1 LCADQAGNDQLSDGE
16 ARRKCDGA
24 ELNARFSFVAG
35 QWAMLDIGWEEM
47 LTCPARILA
56 FGEERIATSKSLF
69 CKLLVKNR

>member
-1 LCADQAGNDQLSDGE
+1 LH
-16 ARRKCDGA
+16 
-24 ELNARFSFVAG
+24 ARFSFVAG